1 MERLALDRFASPWL
15 RNQHLE
21 RYHWASRFTT
31 GLRVLDAACG
41 TGYGSRILLDAGA
54 REVTSVD
61 LSPDA
66 GAPSRFV
73 RADASKLPL
82 KDASIDA
89 YLCFETI
96 EHVANEDALL
106 SEARR
111 VLAPGGL
118 FLCSTPNRE
127 LLSPGLTLHDRPR
140 NPYHVREY
148 SISEFEDLLMRAFG
162 NVELFAQT
170 WFSRRH
176 ETLLARAGS
185 VSSPLA
191 VRLHQ
196 LRNLASLPWESR
208 ERHRPWPLDRKGTPE
223 IVIGVCRTRT

>member
-1 MERLALDRFASPWL
+1 MERLALDRFSSPWL

-21 RYHWASRFTT
+21 RYHWASRFTR

-41 TGYGSRILLDAGA
+41 SGYGSRILLDAGA

-66 GAPSRFV
+66 AAPSRFV
-73 RADASKLPL
+73 RGDVSKLPL
-82 KDASIDA
+82 KDGSIDA

-106 SEARR
+106 AEARR

-118 FLCSTPNRE
+118 FLCSTPNRN

-140 NPYHVREY
+140 NPYHIREY
-148 SISEFEDLLMRAFG
+148 SIPEFDELLKRTFG
-162 NVELFAQT
+162 VVELFAQT
-170 WFSRRH
+170 WFSGRH
-176 ETLLARAGS
+176 EKRLARAGS

-196 LRNLASLPWESR
+196 LRNFASLPWESR
-208 ERHRPWPLDRKGTPE
+208 ERHRPTPFDREGTPE
-223 IVIGVCRTRT
+223 VVIGACRTR